1 MNVNIAGK
9 PLVHHSNGLED
20 QESLETHSFVYLAP
34 PPDHLADPTKNNV
47 VKVMNTVLEDTEE
60 QQKQNVSVKDP
71 HEKLIKFDIVN
82 HIEF

>member
-1 MNVNIAGK
+1 MHTAIL
-9 PLVHHSNGLED
+9 PFLED
-20 QESLETHSFVYLAP
+20 RDCKPFSACFFDGFPYSPEIPAAVA
-34 PPDHLADPTKNNV
+34 PTKNNV

-60 QQKQNVSVKDP
+60 QQKQNESVKDP